1 MKKIALCVLVIATV
15 FTCVGLTA
23 CGNESKQPVLQPYVE
38 TKETIESPTI
48 TTDST
53 IEIASSSTEATE
65 AVQETIAASE
75 MSICSFYL
83 EIGEEKIQVSTD
95 DEAMTVEE
103 WVSSPWF
110 ITSGMVDHKVEK
122 NGSIK
127 ISDGQQWYQI
137 EAKWCGENPTM
148 ISEGCTV
155 TAATI

>member
-1 MKKIALCVLVIATV
+1 MKKITLWMLVIATI
-15 FTCVGLTA
+15 FACVGLAA

-38 TKETIESPTI
+38 TKETIENPTI
-48 TTDST
+48 ATDST

-65 AVQETIAASE
+65 TVQETIATSE

-83 EIGEEKIQVSTD
+83 KIGEEKIQVSTD
-95 DEAMTVEE
+95 EKAMTVEE

-110 ITSGMVDHKVEK
+110 ITSGMVDHKIEK

-137 EAKWCGENPTM
+137 DAKWCGETPTL
-148 ISEGCTV
+148 ISEGCTI
-155 TAATI
+155 TAA